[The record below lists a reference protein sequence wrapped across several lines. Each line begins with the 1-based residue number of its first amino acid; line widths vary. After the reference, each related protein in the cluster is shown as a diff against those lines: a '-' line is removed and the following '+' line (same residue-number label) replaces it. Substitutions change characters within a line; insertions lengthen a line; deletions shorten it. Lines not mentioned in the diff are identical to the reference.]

1 MVRLARLGKLVVT
14 VAWVGSV
21 ILTAQS
27 KQDKSRAKAKDT
39 VDRVREADPPKVKER
54 QKDDTAQKRADE
66 ANAQERARQKEVA
79 KKYPAKGKPVPP
91 PK

>member
-1 MVRLARLGKLVVT
+1 MKKLGTFALALALAGTT
-14 VAWVGSV
+14 V
-21 ILTAQS
+21 LFAQS
-27 KQDKSRAKAKDT
+27 KEDKSRAKAKDT
-39 VDRVREADPPKVKER
+39 VDRVRQADPPKVKER

-79 KKYPAKGKPVPP
+79 KKYPAKGKEVPP

>member
-1 MVRLARLGKLVVT
+1 MNKLGMFALALALAGTT
-14 VAWVGSV
+14 VLS
-21 ILTAQS
+21 AQS
-27 KQDKSRAKAKDT
+27 KEDKSRAKAKDT

-79 KKYPAKGKPVPP
+79 KKYPAKGKDVPP

>member
-1 MVRLARLGKLVVT
+1 MKKLGTFALALALAGTT
-14 VAWVGSV
+14 VLS
-21 ILTAQS
+21 AQS
-27 KQDKSRAKAKDT
+27 KEDKSRAKAKDT
-39 VDRVREADPPKVKER
+39 VDRVRQADPPKVKER

-79 KKYPAKGKPVPP
+79 KKYPAKGKEVPP

>member
-1 MVRLARLGKLVVT
+1 MSKVGMIALALALT
-14 VAWVGSV
+14 GSAV
-21 ILTAQS
+21 LSAQS
-27 KQDKSRAKAKDT
+27 KEDKSRAKAKDT

-79 KKYPAKGKPVPP
+79 KKYPAKGKEVPL
-91 PK
+91 K